1 MNQRGRVEIGT
12 FFEVVWIT
20 GYAPLTLRTANV
32 MPIFFALATIIGL
45 IDSRSQRSAWN
56 RIAAARKEIFEDR
69 RVIDELTVALQVRED
84 QLELREQAV
93 RGREEAVA
101 GREQRLPPKDDGPEG
116 VPAA

>member
-1 MNQRGRVEIGT
+1 MPPVAGVPRSNRSEKVIEMLATIALTGT
-12 FFEVVWIT
+12 LV
-20 GYAPLTLRTANV
+20 L
-32 MPIFFALATIIGL
+32 FALATIIGL